1 MSDFDDLPLIQCL
14 PLPVPVGHPEHP
26 EFRGYDT
33 ADTAAATGSTGT
45 GTDTPARK
53 GPNE

>member
-14 PLPVPVGHPEHP
+14 PVPAPVGHPEHP

-33 ADTAAATGSTGT
+33 DTGETGTGT

>member
-33 ADTAAATGSTGT
+33 DSPRGT
-45 GTDTPARK
+45 GTTPAERK